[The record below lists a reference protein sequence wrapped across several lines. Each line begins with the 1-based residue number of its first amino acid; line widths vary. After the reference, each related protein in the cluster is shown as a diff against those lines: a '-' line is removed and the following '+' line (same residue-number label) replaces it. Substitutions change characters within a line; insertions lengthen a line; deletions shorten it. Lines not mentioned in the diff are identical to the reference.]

1 MSFSTLRDI
10 FAGRVG
16 VDSCVRS
23 VLFLK
28 SPSNVKK
35 YLKNVHLLVFHG
47 YDDRKNERWK
57 EYPCSQNVA
66 PILEKDFSDPVFMD
80 KYALKLSFDIARF
93 MEFLEGYTKADFN
106 IKPIMLHYSMIYLM
120 DFFSRTWLKYEK
132 NRGHGLKF
140 SEDGKEYIV
149 AVQESGLFPRASDA
163 FYLLSESNLFSADN
177 VGGVGAQENLAGE
190 ILFPK
195 IDKRK
200 YIERPK
206 IRLTDLINASEN
218 LEGRYLYSPRDSNQ
232 ILIEYAILFATS
244 SISRYNAERWHKM
257 QGETDL
263 RNRLDLVQYNFLYE
277 WIPSILKRTILTEGL
292 ERRLGLSGP

>member
-10 FAGRVG
+10 FAGRLD

-23 VLFLK
+23 VLSMK

-35 YLKNVHLLVFHG
+35 YLRNVHLAVFYG
-47 YDDRKNERWK
+47 YDDKKNERWK
-57 EYPCSQNVA
+57 DYPCGQNVS
-66 PILEKDFSDPVFMD
+66 PILEKDLSDPVFMD
-80 KYALKLSFDIARF
+80 KYALRLSFDIARF
-93 MEFLEGYTKADFN
+93 MEFLEGYTEADFN

-140 SEDGKEYIV
+140 SEEGKDYIV
-149 AVQESGLFPRASDA
+149 TIQESGAFPRASDA
-163 FYLLSESNLFSADN
+163 FYLLYESTLFSADDR
-177 VGGVGAQENLAGE
+177 GGVGTQKNIDGE

-195 IDKRK
+195 IDKCR
-200 YIERPK
+200 YTERPK
-206 IRLTDLINASEN
+206 IRLTDLIAASEN
-218 LEGRYLYSPRDSNQ
+218 LESHRYFSRLDSNR

-244 SISRYNAERWHKM
+244 SISRYNAEGWHKI

-277 WIPSILKRTILTEGL
+277 WIPSILNRTILTEGL
-292 ERRLGLSGP
+292 ERRSSLS